1 MHQTKDDE
9 HHTASYRIAL
19 HFVTLLEQQFPVINS
34 QRSIELHYPHQF
46 ADQLNVHVNHLN
58 RALKKIFGKTTTH
71 LISERILNESKRLL
85 TEGELTASEIAF
97 TLGFSE
103 PTHFTNFFKKRMQ
116 VSPIKY
122 RQAQFCTLSL
132 KLVHPLRT
140 KKGSR

>member
-103 PTHFTNFFKKRMQ
+103 PYHH
-116 VSPIKY
+116 IY
-122 RQAQFCTLSL
+122 SL
-132 KLVHPLRT
+132 LPTTPRSIGYHLYPDIRKI
-140 KKGSR
+140 SRCCVIHGRH